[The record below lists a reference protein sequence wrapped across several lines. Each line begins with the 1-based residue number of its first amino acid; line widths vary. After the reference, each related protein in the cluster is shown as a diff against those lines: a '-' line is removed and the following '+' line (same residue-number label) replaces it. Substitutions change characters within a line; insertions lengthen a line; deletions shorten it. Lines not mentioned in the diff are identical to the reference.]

1 MNTRPG
7 EDELSQTLRQLRAE
21 AGLSGRQAAD
31 RVGFSQAKI
40 SRFESGLVVPTPEDA
55 ERLARAYHAPAHARR
70 RVVSLATDM
79 REETVSSRV
88 VLNRGAARFQQRVGR
103 IEAASRQVA
112 TFHPAM
118 IPGLLQTPDYARA
131 VFSSGGSLPP
141 KQVDDAVEAR
151 IERQSLLAASGRRFT
166 QIVTEGALR
175 WHASSPLTMIGQ
187 LDHLVEVSRL
197 PEVHV
202 GVIWR
207 SPASVFPMHGF
218 DLYDRRAVLIGTMT
232 ATALLTDQRDV
243 AEYTA
248 LFVELERLAIFEDQ
262 ARQVLNEVADDYRRL
277 L

>member
-1 MNTRPG
+1 MNTRSG
-7 EDELSQTLRQLRAE
+7 EDELSRTLRQLRAD
-21 AGLSGRQAAD
+21 ASLSGRQAAD
-31 RVGFSQAKI
+31 LVGFSQTKI
-40 SRFESGLVVPTPEDA
+40 SRFESGLFVPTPDDA
-55 ERLARAYHAPAHARR
+55 ERLARAYGAPADMCRK
-70 RVVSLATDM
+70 VVSLATDL
-79 REETVSSRV
+79 RKETISSRV

-118 IPGLLQTPDYARA
+118 IPGLLQTPDYAQA
-131 VFSSGGSLPP
+131 VFSSGGDLPP
-141 KQVDDAVEAR
+141 TEVDKAVAAR
-151 IERQSLLAASGRRFT
+151 MERQSLLVASGRRFT

-175 WHASSPLTMIGQ
+175 WHARSPLTMVRQIER
-187 LDHLVEVSRL
+187 LIDVSRL

-207 SPASVFPMHGF
+207 SPAAVFPMHGF

-248 LFVELERLAIFEDQ
+248 LFLELERLAIFEDQ